1 MEERERQLIYVLKD
15 RANTIVGWRMNNR
28 FFRSALSQAAYD
40 ANERYV
46 DRLTKKQRDALSFI
60 RMLPEG
66 EYVEGVGAWVN
77 DVLRIRKVYIID
89 C

>member
-1 MEERERQLIYVLKD
+1 MVEWWV
-15 RANTIVGWRMNNR
+15 NNR
-28 FFRSALSQAAYD
+28 FFRSALSQAAYN

-46 DRLTKKQRDALSFI
+46 DRLTKKQREAINFI

-66 EYVEGVGAWVN
+66 EYVEGVGAWMN

>member
-15 RANTIVGWRMNNR
+15 RPYTIVEWRMNNR
-28 FFRSALSQAAYD
+28 FFMSALRQAAYN

-46 DRLTKKQRDALSFI
+46 DRLTKKQREAIFFI

-66 EYVEGVGAWVN
+66 EYVEGVGAWMN
-77 DVLRIRKVYIID
+77 DVFRIRKVYIID

>member
-1 MEERERQLIYVLKD
+1 MEERERQLIYVVKD
-15 RANTIVGWRMNNR
+15 RPNTMVEWWVNNR
-28 FFRSALSQAAYD
+28 FFRSALSQAAYN

-46 DRLTKKQRDALSFI
+46 DRLTKKQREAINFI

-66 EYVEGVGAWVN
+66 EYVEGVGAWMN